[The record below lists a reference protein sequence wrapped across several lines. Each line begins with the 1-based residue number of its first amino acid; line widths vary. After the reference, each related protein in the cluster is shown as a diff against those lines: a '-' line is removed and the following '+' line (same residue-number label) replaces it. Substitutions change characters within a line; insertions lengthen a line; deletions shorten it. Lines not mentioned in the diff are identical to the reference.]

1 MAKVAIG
8 RMAGDALTKLAKFLG
23 PKNLLSVTDETTKAS
38 RLMKPMEMAFRLG
51 PDAGF
56 AVLNAV
62 QTPGDLGDKLV
73 AGGTQFL
80 METGLGL
87 SAGKLTKNPEL
98 SGLLDMGGSVIG
110 GYSSMPVSDALLRA
124 KDKLSGGE
132 GLTPYEKLSVSQQNQ
147 LAQQIEQQVLNA
159 YGLTS
164 AGRYV
169 DPSTGMGVN

>member
-1 MAKVAIG
+1 MLGKVA
-8 RMAGDALTKLAKFLG
+8 RFAGPAMGKLAKFVS
-23 PKNLLSVTDETTKAS
+23 PSNLLSVTDEATGAA

-62 QTPGDLGDKLV
+62 QTPGDLGDKIA

-87 SAGKLTKNPEL
+87 SAGKLTKNRDL
-98 SGLLDMGGSVIG
+98 SGLLDMGGSIIG
-110 GYSSMPVSDALLRA
+110 GYSSYPVSEAILRT
-124 KDKLSGGE
+124 KDSLTGGP
-132 GLTPYEKLSVSQQNQ
+132 GMSPYEKMSAEQQNM
-147 LAQQIEQQVLNA
+147 LAQEIQQQVLNA

-164 AGRYV
+164 AGRYI
-169 DPSTGMGVN
+169 DPSTGMGVA